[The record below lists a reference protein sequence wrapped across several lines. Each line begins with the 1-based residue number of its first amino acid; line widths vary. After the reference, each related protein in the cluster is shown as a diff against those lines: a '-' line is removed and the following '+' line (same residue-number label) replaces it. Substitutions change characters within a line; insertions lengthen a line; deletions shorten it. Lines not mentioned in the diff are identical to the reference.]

1 MDTDSFTVHVKT
13 EDIYKDIAKDVEKGL
28 YTSNFELGRPL
39 SKWKNE
45 KIIELMKDDLGGKIV
60 KEFVGL
66 RAKIYSYLKH
76 NNDGDKKAKGTKKC
90 IMKRKL
96 KFQGYK
102 NCLETS
108 QIENKTNCFK
118 KYKINVDSLKEDQ
131 KEFIKNNKLILKTRQ
146 RFESERHNIF
156 IEEINKIAWS
166 SNGDKRMQ
174 SIGSIET
181 YAYGM
186 NKNLVCKKEE
196 V

>member
-90 IMKRKL
+90 VMKRKL

-156 IEEINKIAWS
+156 IEEINKIA
-166 SNGDKRMQ
+166 
-174 SIGSIET
+174 
-181 YAYGM
+181 
-186 NKNLVCKKEE
+186 
-196 V
+196 